1 MILFLLPKHYL
12 YHSSEE
18 IQKEAKL
25 KILPKLVLGNCY
37 EKSNKPLNVP
47 WKIYR
52 KG

>member
-25 KILPKLVLGNCY
+25 KILPKISIRELL
-37 EKSNKPLNVP
+37 
-47 WKIYR
+47 
-52 KG
+52 